1 VLHWIHELLPH
12 FPRFGYVLVFVV
24 VLLNNLGLPLP
35 GDTIVLGAGFILG
48 KNAFSL
54 WEPMAAATAACFL
67 GGIWAFWIGRR
78 LGYSGIEKIR
88 WLHLTPTRVRWGQ
101 HFFKE
106 HGPKT
111 VFFARFIILFPPFAA
126 NALAG
131 MAKMRWAPFLL
142 YNITGSAA
150 YSVSYILIGYFF
162 GKRWNAFRIW
172 LGPEP
177 VFWIA
182 PAVVLVALLVIF
194 HQAEYKLIARLFAPV
209 GRSRGRS

>member
-1 VLHWIHELLPH
+1 MLHWIHDLLPH

-24 VLLNNLGLPLP
+24 VLLNNLGFPLP

-78 LGYSGIEKIR
+78 LGHSGIKKVR
-88 WLHLTPTRVRWGQ
+88 WLHLTPKRVEWGE
-101 HFFKE
+101 HFFKKY
-106 HGPKT
+106 GPKT

-131 MAKMRWAPFLL
+131 MAKMRWGTFLL

-162 GKRWNAFRIW
+162 GKRWKLFEAW
-172 LGPEP
+172 LGPAAIY
-177 VFWIA
+177 FLA
-182 PAVVLVALLVIF
+182 AGLVLVLLGVIF
-194 HQAEYKLIARLFAPV
+194 H
-209 GRSRGRS
+209 RSENRAWIRFWGWIQNWEW